1 MSTRRSLLKGSLAA
15 SAALAAS
22 PADSPRAGA
31 PDLKLGVASY
41 SFREFQRGAMIR
53 GVKALGIKYVS
64 VKDMHLPFKSTSEE
78 RERAAQQFK
87 TAGLEVTSGGVI
99 YLLKEDEADIR
110 FHFQYA
116 KECGMPAIIIGPSLK
131 TLPIIEKFVKEYNIK
146 AAIHNHGPEDKH
158 FPSCRDALKAIKDMD
173 PRIGVCIDVGHEV
186 RTGNDLVE
194 SVALSG
200 ARLLDFHIK
209 DLKVANDRNSQCAV
223 GDGILPIAG
232 MLRQMK
238 KMNYQGNVMFEYEI
252 NADDPLP
259 GMQKSFAYMRGVL
272 AGLNA

>member
-1 MSTRRSLLKGSLAA
+1 MPTRRLLISGSLAA
-15 SAALAAS
+15 STALAA
-22 PADSPRAGA
+22 AQKTAA
-31 PDLKLGVASY
+31 PDLTLGVASY
-41 SFREFQRGAMIR
+41 SFREFQRGAMLR
-53 GVKALGIKYVS
+53 GVKQLGVKYLS
-64 VKDMHLPFKSTSEE
+64 VKEMHLPYKSTSEE
-78 RERAAQQFK
+78 REKASQQIK
-87 TAGLEVTSGGVI
+87 AAGLELTSGGVI

-116 KECGMPAIIIGPSLK
+116 KECGMPMIIIGPTMK
-131 TLPIIEKFVKEYNIK
+131 TLPIIERLVKEYNIK

-158 FPSCRDALKAIKDMD
+158 FPSCRDAVKAIKNMD
-173 PRIGVCIDVGHEV
+173 PRLGVCIDIGHEV

-194 SVALSG
+194 SVAYCGS
-200 ARLLDFHIK
+200 RLLDFHIK
-209 DLKVANDRNSQCAV
+209 DLKVANDKGSQCAV

-238 KMNYQGNVMFEYEI
+238 KMNYQGNVLLEYEI
-252 NADDPLP
+252 HADDPLP

>member
-1 MSTRRSLLKGSLAA
+1 MPTRRSILSGSLAA
-15 SAALAAS
+15 SAAFAAETT
-22 PADSPRAGA
+22 RAGA

-53 GVKALGIKYVS
+53 GVKQLGVKYLS
-64 VKDMHLPFKSTSEE
+64 VKEMHLLYKSSPEE
-78 RERAAQQFK
+78 RQKAAQQIK
-87 TAGLEVTSGGVI
+87 AAGLELTSGGVI

-110 FHFQYA
+110 SYFDYA
-116 KECGMPAIIIGPSLK
+116 RDCGMPMIIIGPSLK
-131 TLPIIEKFVKEYNIK
+131 TLPTIERFVKQYNIK
-146 AAIHNHGPEDKH
+146 AAIHNHGPEDQH
-158 FPSCRDALKAIKDMD
+158 FPSCRDAVKAIKDMD
-173 PRIGVCIDVGHEV
+173 PRMGVCIDIGHEV

-194 SVALSG
+194 SVAYCGS
-200 ARLLDFHIK
+200 RLLDFHIK
-209 DLKVANDRNSQCAV
+209 DLKVASDKASQCAV
-223 GDGILPIAG
+223 GDGVLPIAG

-238 KMNYQGNVMFEYEI
+238 KMNYQGNVLLEYEI

>member
-1 MSTRRSLLKGSLAA
+1 MPTRRSLISGSLAA
-15 SAALAAS
+15 SAALAA
-22 PADSPRAGA
+22 ADTPRTGA

-41 SFREFQRGAMIR
+41 SFREFQRGAMLR
-53 GVKALGIKYVS
+53 GAKQTGVKYLS
-64 VKDMHLPFKSTSEE
+64 VKEMHLPYKSTTEE
-78 RERAAQQFK
+78 RAKAAQQIK
-87 TAGLEVTSGGVI
+87 AAGLELTSGGVI
-99 YLLKEDEADIR
+99 YLLNEDEADIR

-116 KECGMPAIIIGPSLK
+116 KECGMPMIIIGPSMK
-131 TLPIIEKFVKEYNIK
+131 TLPVIERFVKQYDIK

-158 FPSCRDALKAIKDMD
+158 FPSCRDAIKAIKDMD
-173 PRIGVCIDVGHEV
+173 SRLGVCIDIGHEV

-194 SVALSG
+194 SVAYCGS
-200 ARLLDFHIK
+200 RLLDFHIK

-238 KMNYQGNVMFEYEI
+238 KMNYQGNVLLEYEI
-252 NADDPLP
+252 NADEPLP
-259 GMQKSFAYMRGVL
+259 GMQKSFAFMRGVL

>member
-1 MSTRRSLLKGSLAA
+1 MTTRRSLISGSLAA
-15 SAALAAS
+15 SAALAAT
-22 PADSPRAGA
+22 PADSPRTGA
-31 PDLKLGVASY
+31 TDLKLGVASY
-41 SFREFQRGAMIR
+41 SFREFQRGAMLR
-53 GVKALGIKYVS
+53 GVKQLGVKYLS
-64 VKDMHLPFKSTSEE
+64 VKEMHLPYKSTTEE
-78 RERAAQQFK
+78 RAKAAQQIK
-87 TAGLEVTSGGVI
+87 AAGLELTSGGVI
-99 YLLKEDEADIR
+99 YLLNEDEADIR

-116 KECGMPAIIIGPSLK
+116 KECGMPMIIIGPSMK
-131 TLPIIEKFVKEYNIK
+131 TLPIIERFVKQYDIK

-173 PRIGVCIDVGHEV
+173 PRLGVCIDIGHEV

-200 ARLLDFHIK
+200 SRLLDFHIK
-209 DLKVANDRNSQCAV
+209 DLKVANDRGSQVAV

-238 KMNYQGNVMFEYEI
+238 KMNYQGNVLLEYEI
-252 NADDPLP
+252 NADEPLP
-259 GMQKSFAYMRGVL
+259 GMQRSFAYMRGVL

>member
-1 MSTRRSLLKGSLAA
+1 MPSRRSLLQSALATPL
-15 SAALAAS
+15 ALAAA
-22 PADSPRAGA
+22 PADTPRGV
-31 PDLKLGVASY
+31 PELKLGIASY

-53 GVKALGIKYVS
+53 GVKQLGVRYLS
-64 VKDMHLPFKSTSEE
+64 VKEMHLPFKSTSEE
-78 RERAAQQFK
+78 REKASQQFK
-87 TAGLEVTSGGVI
+87 AAGLEVTSGGVI

-116 KECGMPAIIIGPSLK
+116 KEAGMPMIIIGPSLK
-131 TLPIIEKFVKEYNIK
+131 TLPIIERFVKEYNIK

-158 FPSCRDALKAIKDMD
+158 FPSCRDALQAIKNMD
-173 PRIGVCIDVGHEV
+173 PRLGVCIDIGHEV
-186 RTGNDLVE
+186 RTGHDLVE

-200 ARLLDFHIK
+200 SRLLDFHIK
-209 DLKVANDRNSQCAV
+209 DLKVATDRNSQCAV

-238 KMNYQGNVMFEYEI
+238 KMNYQGNVMLEYEI
-252 NADDPLP
+252 NADEPLP
-259 GMQKSFAYMRGVL
+259 GMHKSLAFLRGVL

>member
-1 MSTRRSLLKGSLAA
+1 MPTRRSLISGSLAA
-15 SAALAAS
+15 SAALAA
-22 PADSPRAGA
+22 ADTPRTGA

-41 SFREFQRGAMIR
+41 SFREFQRGAMLR
-53 GVKALGIKYVS
+53 GAKQLGVKYLS
-64 VKDMHLPFKSTSEE
+64 VKEMHLPYKSTTEE
-78 RERAAQQFK
+78 RAKAAQQIK
-87 TAGLEVTSGGVI
+87 AAGLELTSGGVI
-99 YLLKEDEADIR
+99 YLLNEDEADIR

-116 KECGMPAIIIGPSLK
+116 KECGMPMIIIGPSMK
-131 TLPIIEKFVKEYNIK
+131 TLPIIERFVKQYDIK

-158 FPSCRDALKAIKDMD
+158 FPSCRDAIKAIKDMD
-173 PRIGVCIDVGHEV
+173 SRLGVCIDIGHEV

-194 SVALSG
+194 SVAYCGS
-200 ARLLDFHIK
+200 RLLDFHIK

-238 KMNYQGNVMFEYEI
+238 KMNYQGNVLLEYEI
-252 NADDPLP
+252 NADEPLP
-259 GMQKSFAYMRGVL
+259 GMQKSFAFMRGVL

>member
-1 MSTRRSLLKGSLAA
+1 MSTRRSLLTGSLAA
-15 SAALAAS
+15 SAALAAT
-22 PADSPRAGA
+22 PADTPRTGA

-41 SFREFQRGAMIR
+41 SFREFQRGSMLR
-53 GVKALGIKYVS
+53 GVKQLGVKYLS
-64 VKDMHLPFKSTSEE
+64 VKDMHLPFKSTTEE
-78 RERAAQQFK
+78 REKASQQIK
-87 TAGLEVTSGGVI
+87 AAGLELTSGGVI

-116 KECGMPAIIIGPSLK
+116 KECGMPMIIIGPSMK
-131 TLPIIEKFVKEYNIK
+131 TLPIIERFVKEYNIK

-158 FPSCRDALKAIKDMD
+158 FPSCRDAVKAIQSMD
-173 PRIGVCIDVGHEV
+173 PRLGVCIDIGHEV

-194 SVALSG
+194 SVAYCGS
-200 ARLLDFHIK
+200 RLLDFHIK
-209 DLKVANDRNSQCAV
+209 DLKVANDRASQCAV

-238 KMNYQGNVMFEYEI
+238 KMNYQGNVLLEYEI

-259 GMQKSFAYMRGVL
+259 GMQKSFAFMRGVL

>member
-1 MSTRRSLLKGSLAA
+1 MPSRRSLLQSALA
-15 SAALAAS
+15 SPLALAAT
-22 PADSPRAGA
+22 PADTPRGA
-31 PDLKLGVASY
+31 PELKLGIASY

-53 GVKALGIKYVS
+53 GVKQLGVKYLS
-64 VKDMHLPFKSTSEE
+64 VKEMHLPFKSTSEE
-78 RERAAQQFK
+78 REKASQQFK
-87 TAGLEVTSGGVI
+87 AAGLEVTSGGVI

-116 KECGMPAIIIGPSLK
+116 KEAGMPMIIIGPSMK
-131 TLPIIEKFVKEYNIK
+131 TLPLIERFVKEYNIK

-173 PRIGVCIDVGHEV
+173 PRLGVCIDIGHEV
-186 RTGNDLVE
+186 RTGHDLVE

-200 ARLLDFHIK
+200 SRLLDFHIK

-238 KMNYQGNVMFEYEI
+238 KMNYQGNVMLEYEI
-252 NADDPLP
+252 NADNPLP
-259 GMQKSFAYMRGVL
+259 GMHQSLAFLRGVL

>member
-1 MSTRRSLLKGSLAA
+1 MPTRRSLISGSLAA

-22 PADSPRAGA
+22 PADTPRTGA

-53 GVKALGIKYVS
+53 GVKQLGVKYLS
-64 VKDMHLPFKSTSEE
+64 VKEMHLLYTSSTAE
-78 RERAAQQFK
+78 REKAAQQIK
-87 TAGLEVTSGGVI
+87 AAGLELTSGGVI

-110 FHFQYA
+110 SYFQYA
-116 KECGMPAIIIGPSLK
+116 KECGMPMMISGPTMK
-131 TLPIIEKFVKEYNIK
+131 TLPIVERFVKEYNIK

-158 FPSCRDALKAIKDMD
+158 FPSCRDAVKALKDMD
-173 PRIGVCIDVGHEV
+173 PRLGVCIDIGHEV

-194 SVALSG
+194 SVAFCGS
-200 ARLLDFHIK
+200 RLLDFHIK
-209 DLKVANDRNSQCAV
+209 DLKVANDKGSQCAV

-238 KMNYQGNVMFEYEI
+238 KMNYQGNVLLEYEI

-259 GMQKSFAYMRGVL
+259 GMQKSFAFMRGVL
-272 AGLNA
+272 AGLGA

>member
-1 MSTRRSLLKGSLAA
+1 MSTRRSLLQGSLAA
-15 SAALAAS
+15 SAAFAAT
-22 PADSPRAGA
+22 PADTPRAGA
-31 PDLKLGVASY
+31 PELKLGVASY

-53 GVKALGIKYVS
+53 GIKQLGIKYLS
-64 VKDMHLPFKSTSEE
+64 VKEMHLPFKSTLEE
-78 RERAAQQFK
+78 REKASQQFK

-110 FHFQYA
+110 YHFQYA
-116 KECGMPAIIIGPSLK
+116 KEAGMPMIIIGPSMK
-131 TLPIIEKFVKEYNIK
+131 TLPMVERFVKEYNIK

-158 FPSCRDALKAIKDMD
+158 FPSCRDALKAIQNMD
-173 PRIGVCIDVGHEV
+173 PRIGVCIDIGHEV

-200 ARLLDFHIK
+200 TRLLDFHIK
-209 DLKVANDRNSQCAV
+209 DLKVATDRGSQCAV

-238 KMNYQGNVMFEYEI
+238 KMNYQGNVMLEYEI

-259 GMQKSFAYMRGVL
+259 GMQKSFAFLRGVL